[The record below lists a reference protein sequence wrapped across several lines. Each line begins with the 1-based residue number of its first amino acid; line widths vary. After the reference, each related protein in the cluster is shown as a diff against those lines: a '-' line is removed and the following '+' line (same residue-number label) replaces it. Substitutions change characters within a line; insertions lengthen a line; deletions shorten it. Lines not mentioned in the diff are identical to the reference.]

1 MQFTGDVVEEGDR
14 VAWVSLEYAAEHK
27 GKECDEA
34 FNTSAFSIT
43 NSFGNSVDGTW
54 DGTIQDH
61 GGLVEKREEPPGS
74 GNFVLLSDLV
84 LINSGP
90 DTPDALETPLA
101 EHAPAGTYQLC
112 RLPINPSSETKR
124 GQKPKTVRASRVLV

>member
-43 NSFGNSVDGTW
+43 NNFGNFHASEIRFVFGEIAFSDSALFPRHRWTSN
-54 DGTIQDH
+54 DH
-61 GGLVEKREEPPGS
+61 AI
-74 GNFVLLSDLV
+74 SDAMQ
-84 LINSGP
+84 GFWGDFARP
-90 DTPDALETPLA
+90 R
-101 EHAPAGTYQLC
+101 APRY
-112 RLPINPSSETKR
+112 
-124 GQKPKTVRASRVLV
+124 

>member
-1 MQFTGDVVEEGDR
+1 MGGVVEEGDR
-14 VAWVSLEYAAEHK
+14 VAWVSLAYAAEHK

-61 GGLVEKREEPPGS
+61 GGRVEKREEPPGS

-84 LINSGP
+84 LINPGP
-90 DTPDALETPLA
+90 DTPDALEAPLA
-101 EHAPAGTYQLC
+101 DHAPAG
-112 RLPINPSSETKR
+112 I
-124 GQKPKTVRASRVLV
+124 